1 MDGDGVCKKRE
12 SERKTGGLSFRMA
25 TGGKS
30 SVDRKVKGAG
40 PETDCVRNPAR
51 RKGLRGNVVSL
62 TSKPVFPRYGEI
74 RREGFRRNRR
84 QTLYLHFLLLSQ
96 RVVCNTFYARR
107 CQSYG
112 IGLVPADFVYRKCGS
127 EAVR

>member
-1 MDGDGVCKKRE
+1 MDGDCVCKKRE
-12 SERKTGGLSFRMA
+12 SERKTCGWSFRMA

-84 QTLYLHFLLLSQ
+84 QTLYLHFLILSQ
-96 RVVCNTFYARR
+96 RIRFGISDSRR
-107 CQSYG
+107 NQSYG
-112 IGLVPADFVYRKCGS
+112 IGLVPADFVYRKCDS
-127 EAVR
+127 QAVM

>member
-1 MDGDGVCKKRE
+1 MRCREKRE
-12 SERKTGGLSFRMA
+12 AERKTGGLSFGMA

-40 PETDCVRNPAR
+40 PETNCVRNPAR
-51 RKGLRGNVVSL
+51 RKGLRGNAVSL

-84 QTLYLHFLLLSQ
+84 QTLYLHMNQ
-96 RVVCNTFYARR
+96 
-107 CQSYG
+107 
-112 IGLVPADFVYRKCGS
+112 VPADVTIYNTEWHFL
-127 EAVR
+127 EATV

>member
-1 MDGDGVCKKRE
+1 MDGYCVCKKRE
-12 SERKTGGLSFRMA
+12 AERKTGGLSFRMA

-51 RKGLRGNVVSL
+51 RKGLRGNAVSL

-84 QTLYLHFLLLSQ
+84 QTLYLHFKS
-96 RVVCNTFYARR
+96 
-107 CQSYG
+107 
-112 IGLVPADFVYRKCGS
+112 VPQNYFSVFLTSDVAKAMG
-127 EAVR
+127 

>member
-1 MDGDGVCKKRE
+1 TCGW
-12 SERKTGGLSFRMA
+12 SFRMA

-51 RKGLRGNVVSL
+51 RKGLRGNAVSL

-84 QTLYLHFLLLSQ
+84 QTLYLHFLHLLQ
-96 RVVCNTFYARR
+96 RVPFSTFYSRR
-107 CQSYG
+107 CQSYV
-112 IGLVPADFVYRKCGS
+112 IGLVPADFVCRKCGS
-127 EAVR
+127 GTVL